1 MAKYHLSW
9 GGDAPKLYLFHF
21 CPDLLLHKWC
31 WDRALNSP
39 GRRLRSAHKCF
50 PLLQA
55 GRRGNRFC
63 HRTWRVERVWSGNP
77 ITFRQGK
84 VGKEERGA
92 KRGSGDMRPAAGQ
105 ELLPDLTCRG
115 EASGAARGR
124 GKEEETLAMEEE
136 EQKVANCSLA
146 QEPPAAG
153 SQAGSLRLATTRR
166 APPRPPPRLPPGS
179 GPAWSRR
186 LARPRPL
193 LLFLFLVPG
202 RTSGSEEPGEAVP
215 GGAALSPAAGHFPRG
230 PLARGGLQG
239 TA

>member
-1 MAKYHLSW
+1 MVLGSRPQFPWPTAPLGSQVFPITT
-9 GGDAPKLYLFHF
+9 GGTPGQS
-21 CPDLLLHKWC
+21 LLPQNLES
-31 WDRALNSP
+31 RA
-39 GRRLRSAHKCF
+39 C
-50 PLLQA
+50 
-55 GRRGNRFC
+55 
-63 HRTWRVERVWSGNP
+63 VEPNP

-115 EASGAARGR
+115 EASGAARER

-136 EQKVANCSLA
+136 EQKVANCSLT
-146 QEPPAAG
+146 QERPAAG
-153 SQAGSLRLATTRR
+153 GQAGSLRLASTRR

-230 PLARGGLQG
+230 PLARGRLRG
-239 TA
+239 TT